1 MPAARGV
8 SDGVNSRPLDDTLA
22 ETGPGLSDDAVLDG
36 ELAPGELDEGSDAA
50 VAKLK
55 REGWA
60 PADGGSPEEET
71 EAHPS

>member
-1 MPAARGV
+1 MA
-8 SDGVNSRPLDDTLA
+8 DDQTLA

-36 ELAPGELDEGSDAA
+36 ELAPGELDPGSDAA
-50 VAKLK
+50 IAKLR

-60 PADGGSPEEET
+60 PDAAAPQGSAEEET